1 MSIAMQY
8 NAKNL
13 VIHPNTS
20 TDLSLVV
27 AVDPARAGWEYI
39 HFQSRRLAQRD
50 SWSFAPGEF
59 EIALVVLSGTLTVV
73 SNRGEWQELGRRP
86 SVFSGLPEALYL
98 PPRSSMTV
106 RADTDCQFAVAWVA
120 ATGDHP
126 PRRIRP
132 EQVTMEIR
140 GGDNATRQINGIIRP
155 GFDCERLVVVEVYTP
170 SGNWSSY
177 PPHKHDIHRVGSDG
191 SLLEADL
198 EEIYYY
204 KIDKPEGYAFQR
216 IYTGE
221 TSPLQQAGFG
231 FDETLLLR
239 DDDLVLVPEGYHPV
253 TSAPG
258 YTTYYLN
265 VLAGSAQSLA
275 SADDPRY
282 SWVKDTYR
290 TRDPRVPLFTVDP
303 SQII

>member
-1 MSIAMQY
+1 MKY
-8 NAKNL
+8 NADNL
-13 VIHPNTS
+13 VIHPHTS
-20 TDLSLVV
+20 ADPSLVV

-39 HFQSRRLAQRD
+39 HFQSRQLAGGN
-50 SWSFAPGEF
+50 SWSFEPGDY
-59 EIALVVLSGTLTVV
+59 EIALVVLAGTLTVA
-73 SNRGEWQELGRRP
+73 SNRGEWQGLGRRP

-106 RADTDCQFAVAWVA
+106 HADTNCQFAVAWA
-120 ATGDHP
+120 AAVGDHP
-126 PRRIRP
+126 PRRIAP
-132 EQVTMEIR
+132 EQVTVEIR

-155 GFDCERLVVVEVYTP
+155 GFDCDRLVVVEVYTP

-177 PPHKHDIHRVGSDG
+177 PPHKHDLHRLAPDG
-191 SLLEADL
+191 ALLEADL

-221 TSPLQQAGFG
+221 TSPLQQAGSG
-231 FDETLLLR
+231 FDATLLLR
-239 DDDLVLVPEGYHPV
+239 DNDLVLVPEGYHPV

-282 SWVKDTYR
+282 SWVKDAYR
-290 TRDPRVPLFTVDP
+290 TRDPRVPIYAVDP
-303 SQII
+303 AQLI